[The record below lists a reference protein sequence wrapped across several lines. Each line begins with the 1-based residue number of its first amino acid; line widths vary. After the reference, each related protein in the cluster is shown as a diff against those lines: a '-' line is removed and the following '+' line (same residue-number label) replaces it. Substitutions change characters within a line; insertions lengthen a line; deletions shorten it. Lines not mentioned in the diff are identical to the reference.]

1 MSFDDNDDWEDP
13 FDNDDD
19 PPNYLP
25 NEDICEI
32 GFFEYEHGNDNNNPW
47 TNDVEHFMKDHLTY
61 VLGCHVLLKNEDNI
75 YNLFHGTSILLKTF
89 YEFPLSNILSYL
101 RWYTYEQEGSF
112 TMIPPPLTIKL
123 HILQLFVK
131 IIQEEPFTFET
142 TIVIKTIWISLIQR
156 HWKKILKQRKDI
168 LLKMK
173 TYTFLALRE
182 RNRFSFLTKYFHPLK
197 HSLKGMLSVYKK

>member
-1 MSFDDNDDWEDP
+1 MSDNDDWEDP

-19 PPNYLP
+19 NDDDGNYLP

-32 GFFEYEHGNDNNNPW
+32 GFFEYEHGNNDSW
-47 TNDVEHFMKDHLTY
+47 TNDVEHFMKDHLKY
-61 VLGCHVLLKNEDNI
+61 SLGNHILLKNEDNI

-89 YEFPLSNILSYL
+89 YEFPLTNILSYL

-168 LLKMK
+168 LFKMK

-182 RNRFSFLTKYFHPLK
+182 RNAKYFHPLK
-197 HSLKGMLSVYKK
+197 PSLKGMLSVYKK